1 MLEPPSPAQCSSDTS
16 RITIDE
22 AIPRRPPSDN
32 DPTTW
37 SPRRKWL
44 YTLLV
49 GLTMFNGSFA
59 STAPNGAGEHIVRHF
74 ALTDEEF
81 VLISTSFV
89 GGCVA
94 GPIVW
99 APLSEVY
106 GRRVVNLASMMLY
119 ALINI
124 GCALAPNKA
133 VLFVCRL
140 LAGTFASS
148 AFSNAAAV
156 VTDLFAPKDRSNPMI
171 IASLAPLLGPSVGP
185 LFGAAVTSRLPWPFV
200 FWLLGALG
208 LVLEVAL
215 LCLPETYLPV
225 ITNRGNPQP
234 SEKASRSFM
243 RKVLTFCIVI
253 LGRPESMDWT
263 LYTVSKLFRA
273 SDTGQVA
280 NVIPTR
286 EPAGFTFL
294 PLALGGVLAALAMP
308 LCDRF
313 YVQRFRSARSHVPEA
328 RLLSTFLVSPLVAA
342 GLLWAGWLG
351 RDSIPYTV
359 TMLAGLPIGAA
370 MTLVFQ
376 GWVGYLGD
384 CYRLYSSSAIAATVI
399 GRVPLA
405 THQMHEKLGGV
416 CYLYTM
422 LAGLALLTTP
432 APFLIFHYGERLRSR
447 SMYRTPGSS

>member
-81 VLISTSFV
+81 VLVSTSFV

-225 ITNRGNPQP
+225 ITSRGNPQP

-243 RKVLTFCIVI
+243 RKVLTFCIVV
-253 LGRPESMDWT
+253 LGRP
-263 LYTVSKLFRA
+263 VSVLSILPFHCWLLTAAAEGNRFL
-273 SDTGQVA
+273 GNQI
-280 NVIPTR
+280 NMMLR
-286 EPAGFTFL
+286 EPIIMCATFYL
-294 PLALGGVLAALAMP
+294 SFFFALM
-308 LCDRF
+308 
-313 YVQRFRSARSHVPEA
+313 
-328 RLLSTFLVSPLVAA
+328 
-342 GLLWAGWLG
+342 
-351 RDSIPYTV
+351 
-359 TMLAGLPIGAA
+359 
-370 MTLVFQ
+370 
-376 GWVGYLGD
+376 
-384 CYRLYSSSAIAATVI
+384 
-399 GRVPLA
+399 
-405 THQMHEKLGGV
+405 
-416 CYLYTM
+416 
-422 LAGLALLTTP
+422 
-432 APFLIFHYGERLRSR
+432 
-447 SMYRTPGSS
+447 